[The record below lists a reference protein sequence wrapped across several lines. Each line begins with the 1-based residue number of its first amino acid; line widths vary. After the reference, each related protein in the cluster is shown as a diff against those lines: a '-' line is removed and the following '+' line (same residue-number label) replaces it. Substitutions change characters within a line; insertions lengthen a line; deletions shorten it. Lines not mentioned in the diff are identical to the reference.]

1 MRVSCLGAPVRALL
15 PLVVS
20 ILLAIAV
27 KPGSSARAE
36 TLLDEAQRQEIVS
49 AHNRWRGEV
58 GAPELRWTDDL
69 AHVAQRWADQLRL
82 SRRCTPEHNKGT
94 NLGENL
100 YWASAVR
107 WSDGRVEIARVMPSK
122 VVDSWGGE
130 KGFYD
135 HTSNRCRAGKV
146 CGHYTQVVWRDST
159 EVGCGMAV
167 CANASQVWVCNYRPP
182 GNYVGQKPY

>member
-1 MRVSCLGAPVRALL
+1 MVDPLAFLLQVFQDTGNPIAATRALMQCPD
-15 PLVVS
+15 PL
-20 ILLAIAV
+20 
-27 KPGSSARAE
+27 
-36 TLLDEAQRQEIVS
+36 AQ
-49 AHNRWRGEV
+49 
-58 GAPELRWTDDL
+58 P
-69 AHVAQRWADQLRL
+69 
-82 SRRCTPEHNKGT
+82 
-94 NLGENL
+94 
-100 YWASAVR
+100 ASAVR